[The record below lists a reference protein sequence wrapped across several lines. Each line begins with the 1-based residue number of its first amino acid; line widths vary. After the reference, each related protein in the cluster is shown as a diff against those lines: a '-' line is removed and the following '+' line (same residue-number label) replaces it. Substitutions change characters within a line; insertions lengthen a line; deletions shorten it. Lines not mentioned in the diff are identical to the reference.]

1 MPNFADFTGRNFDKP
16 LEKEELIRA
25 LRFLASAEVE
35 AVELYSKISQA
46 TTDEKVKKVIESV
59 LAEEKIHVGE
69 FIQALFYMD
78 PEEKKFYTKGMG
90 EAEETMNG
98 KKTLANYVRT
108 LARNIHEG
116 EYKWQ
121 PTEKGDAKTL
131 MYVSPETGKKFHVS
145 PA

>member
-1 MPNFADFTGRNFDKP
+1 MPSFAEFTGHNFDKP
-16 LEKEELIRA
+16 LEKDELIRA

-69 FIQALFYMD
+69 FIQALFYLD

-90 EAEETMNG
+90 EAEETMGEKKAVSNYIRALAEDIKKG
-98 KKTLANYVRT
+98 KYEWDKIKDTDQKTL
-108 LARNIHEG
+108 
-116 EYKWQ
+116 K
-121 PTEKGDAKTL
+121 
-131 MYVSPETGKKFHVS
+131 YVSPFTGKKFHVS
-145 PA
+145 P